1 MVVDCLFQ
9 VLQDLEK
16 PENRKVHQ
24 WSAIETT
31 LRNTKRILKHK
42 GLVVILTSMPEM
54 LTESIWY
61 TQIYPPIA
69 EKLAKYF
76 PTSNDWADLFAK
88 CGFEV
93 VSAINSLIPDMKKH
107 FDPEGP
113 LREEWRLGSCVYACA
128 DEDEKKALLATINDL
143 NENGLMKKFMEDHDR
158 TSVMGMTT
166 FYIIRASS

>member
-1 MVVDCLFQ
+1 MITCSLQ

-16 PENRKVHQ
+16 PENRKANQ

-31 LRNTKRILKHK
+31 LSNTKRILKPK
-42 GLVVILTSMPEM
+42 GLVVIATSMPEM
-54 LTESIWY
+54 FTESIWY

-76 PTSNDWADLFAK
+76 PTSKDWADLFAK

-93 VSAINSLIPDMKKH
+93 VSATNSLIPDMKNH
-107 FDPEGP
+107 FDSEGP

-128 DEDEKKALLATINDL
+128 DEEDRKALLSTISDL
-143 NENGLMKKFMEDHDR
+143 NKNELLNKFMEDHDR
-158 TSVMGMTT
+158 TAIVGMTT
-166 FYIIRASS
+166 FYIIRALS